1 MNRVDALDKTE
12 RLKLLKELKSG
23 EIEIEDF
30 KLDVHTNF
38 KDGPEVIP
46 IDAKCLYSKRLDER
60 FFITEMKSS
69 EFFNSIHFNFK
80 NKICTIAYKSILG
93 DMGII
98 KTDLETNGEKSFY
111 EIMLLETKE
120 FYEFFIE
127 KIYPEYMKDK

>member
-12 RLKLLKELKSG
+12 RLKLLEELKSG

-38 KDGPEVIP
+38 KDGPEVTLV
-46 IDAKCLYSKRLDER
+46 DVKCIYLKRLDER

-69 EFFNSIHFNFK
+69 EFFTSVHFNFQ
-80 NKICTIAYKSILG
+80 NKICTISYKSISG

-98 KTDLETNGEKSFY
+98 KTNLDASNEKSFY
-111 EIMLLETKE
+111 EVMLLETNEFHDFFVKE
-120 FYEFFIE
+120 
-127 KIYPEYMKDK
+127 IYPDYTKSK